1 MKKKNKKINSSQPKA
16 YFWILVS
23 IFFFCLFSYGY
34 MVQAS
39 IVNVVDRQAMEEEI
53 SLLNSNI
60 LDLECSYI
68 KSKNAINLELASD
81 LGFIPGNSQKFVTR
95 NSSNLGLSLI
105 TNNN

>member
-1 MKKKNKKINSSQPKA
+1 MEKKNKKMNSSQTKI
-16 YFWILVS
+16 YFWVLVS
-23 IFFFCLFSYGY
+23 VFFFCLFSYGY

-39 IVNVVDRQAMEEEI
+39 IVNVVNRQAMEEEI

-60 LDLECSYI
+60 LDLECAYI
-68 KSKNAINLELASD
+68 KSKNSINLELATG
-81 LGFIPGNSQKFVTR
+81 LGFVPGDSQKFVTR

>member
-1 MKKKNKKINSSQPKA
+1 MQKKNKKINSSQPKA
-16 YFWILVS
+16 YFWTLVI

-60 LDLECSYI
+60 LDLEYAYI
-68 KSKNAINLELASD
+68 KSRNAINLDLASG
-81 LGFIPGNSQKFVTR
+81 LGFIPSNSQKFVTR
-95 NSSNLGLSLI
+95 NSGNLGLSLI